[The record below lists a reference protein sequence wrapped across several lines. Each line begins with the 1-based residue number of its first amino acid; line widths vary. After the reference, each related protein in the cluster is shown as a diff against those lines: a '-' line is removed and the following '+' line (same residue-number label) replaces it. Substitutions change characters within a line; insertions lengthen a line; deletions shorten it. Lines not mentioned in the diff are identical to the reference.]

1 MNKNKL
7 KRITVSALSVLFCAA
22 ISFNAAACSGGGQS
36 GVSAGSGSSSSSASS
51 SGSTIVQPEKPVKLD
66 VTDVSVAFKANT
78 DKLTEADLESVLSG
92 EVNGFSL
99 LFKDITV
106 GDVFVAAVSEL
117 QKAIA
122 DGTINGD
129 AQSEINTDDLPSTP
143 ATLAAML
150 KSGVYSY
157 GGSTRWY
164 KEREMADDSV
174 ELSEFDTFSNA
185 LFNYSLASVGNKGE
199 TLKISK
205 AYLNAGGGNK
215 NALDSLLNNF
225 FGAAMKSEAIITAFK
240 SAYPDIDSSVVEWLS
255 RLTVYDVYNFTCGDF
270 SSAED
275 ITYGDV
281 LNLIKNVLNAES
293 PSSGGSASGAA
304 DGLGG
309 EKYDLT
315 AVYEELSALI
325 GNIKI
330 RDSEV
335 ELKKI
340 TLYAAVDSFARVA
353 QSALGATKA
362 DADEFCEYLKSVY
375 AEQSNMGG
383 LVIKSGKTVDY
394 AHITELFKKLVPQ
407 NQSV

>member
-1 MNKNKL
+1 MKKSKL
-7 KRITVSALSVLFCAA
+7 KKITVSALSVLFCAA

-36 GVSAGSGSSSSSASS
+36 GTSASGSSSSSASS
-51 SGSTIVQPEKPVKLD
+51 SSSPVAQPEKPVKLD
-66 VTDVSVAFKANT
+66 VTDVSGAFKANT
-78 DKLTEADLESVLSG
+78 DKLTEADLESVLGG

-99 LFKDITV
+99 LFKGITA

-117 QKAIA
+117 QKAID

-143 ATLAAML
+143 AALAAML

-164 KEREMADDSV
+164 KEREMADGSV

-185 LFNYSLASVGNKGE
+185 LFNYSLASVGNKSE

-215 NALDSLLNNF
+215 NALDSLLGNF

-240 SAYPDIDSSVVEWLS
+240 SAYPDIDSTVVEWLS

-281 LNLIKNVLNAES
+281 LNLIKNVLSAEN
-293 PSSGGSASGAA
+293 SSGGVASGV
-304 DGLGG
+304 DG

-315 AVYEELSALI
+315 AVYEELGALI
-325 GNIKI
+325 GDIKI

-353 QSALGATKA
+353 QSTLGATKA
-362 DADEFCEYLKSVY
+362 DADAFCEYIKSVY
-375 AEQSNMGG
+375 AEQSNLGG

-394 AHITELFKKLVPQ
+394 AHVTELFKKLVPQ
-407 NQSV
+407 NQNA